1 MLLMTFLTCQGRSSF
16 SISLAQNC
24 TLRVF
29 FVIEPK
35 HEFGKIIEF
44 YQMAFKWFVAEQEK
58 RTSLKLKMVES
69 VNLPRPL

>member
-1 MLLMTFLTCQGRSSF
+1 MTFLTCQGRSSF